1 MPSNPHHRLP
11 DNSHTRRPRP
21 AWYTE
26 DILIAYRNNVHSNAS
41 WSPGLGVRVSTK
53 GLLPQVLS
61 SSALVFILLG
71 VLLLVLLL
79 FYLPNLGPP
88 VLYIRQTFAFEF
100 DV

>member
-11 DNSHTRRPRP
+11 NTSHIRRPRL
-21 AWYTE
+21 AWYTV
-26 DILIAYRNNVHSNAS
+26 DMLMSYRNNVHSNAS

-53 GLLPQVLS
+53 GLLPP
-61 SSALVFILLG
+61 SALVFTVLGILFF
-71 VLLLVLLL
+71 VLRL

-88 VLYIRQTFAFEF
+88 VLYIRQTFAVEF

>member
-11 DNSHTRRPRP
+11 NTSHIRRPRL
-21 AWYTE
+21 AWYTV
-26 DILIAYRNNVHSNAS
+26 DMLIAYRNNFHSNAS

-61 SSALVFILLG
+61 SSALVFTLLG
-71 VLLLVLLL
+71 ILFFVLRL

-88 VLYIRQTFAFEF
+88 VLYIRQTFAVEF